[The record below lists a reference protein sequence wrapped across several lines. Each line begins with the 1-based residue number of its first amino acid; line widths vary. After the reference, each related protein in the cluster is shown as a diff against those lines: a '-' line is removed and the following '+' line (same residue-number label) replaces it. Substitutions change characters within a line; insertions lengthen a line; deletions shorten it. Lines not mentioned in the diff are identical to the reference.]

1 MTTSSSALCLKVEK
15 ARRKGNLS
23 ANLQHETL
31 TVQHEISQSKRQKK
45 KKNNCS
51 VRKPMTMY
59 EQARKRRV
67 IIKMWLLDIWEAQK
81 MEIARRKSQFSPAC
95 PLPKTENYQDDEEG
109 YSCRETYGRVEDF
122 NSSP

>member
-31 TVQHEISQSKRQKK
+31 TVQHEISQRAKDKK
-45 KKNNCS
+45 KKKTLFSEEANDY
-51 VRKPMTMY
+51 VY

-67 IIKMWLLDIWEAQK
+67 NIKM
-81 MEIARRKSQFSPAC
+81 
-95 PLPKTENYQDDEEG
+95 
-109 YSCRETYGRVEDF
+109 
-122 NSSP
+122 